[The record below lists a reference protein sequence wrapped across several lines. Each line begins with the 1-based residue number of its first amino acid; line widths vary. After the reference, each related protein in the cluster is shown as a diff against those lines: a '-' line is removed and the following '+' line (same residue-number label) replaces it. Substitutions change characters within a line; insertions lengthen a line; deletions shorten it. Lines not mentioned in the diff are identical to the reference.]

1 MLIRAIRLTSCFVQV
16 EFGPPGTSLSI
27 EAVMEGI
34 RDDNSFFYRFS
45 GGYFDVQ
52 GTWGGPDGMRIPH
65 PVPFDVLEKLRP
77 GQSKGW
83 FATTYLDERLRI
95 SRGNK
100 GSVFVL
106 KRPGG
111 YWEKEGV

>member
-1 MLIRAIRLTSCFVQV
+1 
-16 EFGPPGTSLSI
+16 
-27 EAVMEGI
+27 
-34 RDDNSFFYRFS
+34 
-45 GGYFDVQ
+45 
-52 GTWGGPDGMRIPH
+52 
-65 PVPFDVLEKLRP
+65 VPFDVLEKLRP
-77 GQSKGW
+77 GQTKGW